1 MGKKIEP
8 DIEVLELAISR
19 EAAAHDFYTALAK
32 RVHDPQMKNALET
45 FAAEELDHKARLEL
59 ELIKLG
65 VVVDTSAVRKSTDDD
80 EDASEP
86 TLSMEYKDLL
96 LIAMKK
102 EKRSLRLYVDL
113 AAVAKDKPTR
123 DMLLT
128 LAEEEAMHYARFEVE
143 YNILMRNQSK

>member
-1 MGKKIEP
+1 MEKKIEP

-19 EAAAHDFYTALAK
+19 EAAAHDFYTALSK
-32 RVHDPQMKNALET
+32 RVQDPQMKNALET
-45 FAAEELDHKARLEL
+45 FAAEELDHKSRLEL

-65 VVVDTSAVRKSTDDD
+65 IVVDTSAAAKQPDDD
-80 EDASEP
+80 DAATP
-86 TLSMEYKDLL
+86 TMNMEYKDLL
-96 LIAMKK
+96 SIAMQK

-128 LAEEEAMHYARFEVE
+128 LAEEEAMHHARFEVE
-143 YNILMRNQSK
+143 YNILMRNRAK

>member
-1 MGKKIEP
+1 
-8 DIEVLELAISR
+8 
-19 EAAAHDFYTALAK
+19 
-32 RVHDPQMKNALET
+32 MKNALET
-45 FAAEELDHKARLEL
+45 FAAEELDHKSRLEL

-65 VVVDTSAVRKSTDDD
+65 IVVDTSAAAKQPDDD
-80 EDASEP
+80 DAATP
-86 TLSMEYKDLL
+86 TMNMEYKDLL
-96 LIAMKK
+96 SIAMQK

-143 YNILMRNQSK
+143 YNILMRNRAK